1 MMKMGKRRYAG
12 LLIGAALCL
21 TGCGNE
27 MPDLTEEQLET
38 VGEYTAQLLLSY
50 DRNYQSRLVDVELLE
65 TQEISEAPQE
75 EIPQEEI
82 PQEEIPGEE
91 IPGEEIPHE
100 PPAPE
105 NPGMDPT
112 EDTPVVNLA
121 EGEGGSRGTVSLK
134 EALGLQTS
142 MSLSYTGY
150 EILDSYP
157 GDAATEEYF
166 SVDAGA
172 DSKLLVLHFTL
183 QNQGE
188 GTETADTLHQKLV
201 IKVSVNGISTY
212 SLTTLL
218 ENDLSIYQEGLNPGE
233 SRETVILAE
242 YDAQTLQ
249 DVASVEISVKNEDK
263 NATIRLE

>member
-1 MMKMGKRRYAG
+1 MMKMGKKRYAV
-12 LLIGAALCL
+12 LLIGAALWL
-21 TGCGNE
+21 AGCGNE
-27 MPDLTEEQLET
+27 MPELTEEQLEA
-38 VGEYTAQLLLSY
+38 VGEYTVQLLLSH
-50 DRNYQSRLVDVELLE
+50 DRNYQSRLVDVELPE
-65 TQEISEAPQE
+65 NQTVSEVPR
-75 EIPQEEI
+75 
-82 PQEEIPGEE
+82 EEIPGEE
-91 IPGEEIPHE
+91 VFQETS
-100 PPAPE
+100 APE
-105 NPGMDPT
+105 NQGMDPT

-121 EGEGGSRGTVSLK
+121 GEGSGGQSTVSLE
-134 EALGLQTS
+134 EALGLQSPMALT
-142 MSLSYTGY
+142 YTGY

-157 GDAATEEYF
+157 GDASAEYYF
-166 SVDAGA
+166 SIDAGM

-188 GTETADTLHQKLV
+188 GTETADTLHQKPV

-218 ENDLSIYQEGLNPGE
+218 ENDLSIYRENLDPGE

-242 YDAQTLQ
+242 YDSQALQ

>member
-1 MMKMGKRRYAG
+1 MMKMGKRRYAV
-12 LLIGAALCL
+12 LLIGAALWL
-21 TGCGNE
+21 AGCGNE
-27 MPDLTEEQLET
+27 MPDLTEEQLEA

-65 TQEISEAPQE
+65 TQEVSEVQETPQE
-75 EIPQEEI
+75 PPQET
-82 PQEEIPGEE
+82 
-91 IPGEEIPHE
+91 
-100 PPAPE
+100 PAPE
-105 NPGMDPT
+105 ESGMDPV
-112 EDTPVVNLA
+112 EDTPVVNL
-121 EGEGGSRGTVSLK
+121 GEGSSGQSTVSLE

-142 MSLSYTGY
+142 MTLTYTGY

-157 GDAATEEYF
+157 GDASAEEYF
-166 SVDAGA
+166 SIDAGTG
-172 DSKLLVLHFTL
+172 SKLLVLHFTL

-188 GTETADTLHQKLV
+188 GTETADTLHQKSV
-201 IKVSVNGISTY
+201 IKVSVGGISTY

-218 ENDLSIYQEGLNPGE
+218 ENDLSIYQESLNPGE

>member
-1 MMKMGKRRYAG
+1 MMKMGKRRYAV
-12 LLIGAALCL
+12 LLIGAALWL
-21 TGCGNE
+21 AGCGNE
-27 MPDLTEEQLET
+27 IPDLTEEQLEA
-38 VGEYTAQLLLSY
+38 VGEYTAQLLLSH

-65 TQEISEAPQE
+65 TQEVSEVPREEMPQE
-75 EIPQEEI
+75 T
-82 PQEEIPGEE
+82 
-91 IPGEEIPHE
+91 
-100 PPAPE
+100 PAPE
-105 NPGMDPT
+105 NQGMDPT

-121 EGEGGSRGTVSLK
+121 EGESSGGQSTVSLE

-142 MSLSYTGY
+142 MSLSYAGY

-157 GDAATEEYF
+157 GDASTEEYF
-166 SVDAGA
+166 SVDAGT
-172 DSKLLVLHFTL
+172 DGKLLVLHFTL

-218 ENDLSIYQEGLNPGE
+218 ENDLSIYQESLNPGE

-242 YDAQTLQ
+242 YNAQALQ
-249 DVASVEISVKNEDK
+249 DVASVEINVKNEDK